1 MVAHLISLTLG
12 TIVALLPIANPFST
26 AALFLSITKGDSKA
40 RRRQQ
45 ALKGCVYVFCILV
58 SFLVGG
64 RLIMEF
70 FGISIPGL
78 RIAGGLMVARIG
90 LGMLKTQV
98 DAPKTKAMETEAKE
112 KDDISFTPLAMP
124 SMSGPGAIAVTIG
137 LATQTHGVLDFV
149 AIILGIFIVTVIC
162 WLVLTASTK
171 VVDFLGENGM
181 NALCRIMGFLL
192 LCVGVQFM
200 VNGIIG
206 IFSDPEI
213 MSGFIEAY
221 RSTQDVPAIPE

>member
-1 MVAHLISLTLG
+1 MIAQLINLTLG

-26 AALFLSITKGDSKA
+26 AALFLSITEGDSEEK
-40 RRRQQ
+40 RRRQ
-45 ALKGCVYVFCILV
+45 AFKGCVYVFCILV
-58 SFLVGG
+58 SFLVAG

-90 LGMLKTQV
+90 LVMLK
-98 DAPKTKAMETEAKE
+98 PKEDEVKTEEVATEALE

-137 LATQTHGVLDFV
+137 LTTQTKHLLDFAAIIVGILVV
-149 AIILGIFIVTVIC
+149 AIVC
-162 WLVLTASTK
+162 WLVLRASTK
-171 VVDFLGENGM
+171 VVDFLGATGM

-192 LCVGVQFM
+192 LCVGIQFI
-200 VNGIIG
+200 VNGITG
-206 IFSDPEI
+206 VATDPH
-213 MSGFIEAY
+213 FLRLLVEAY
-221 RSTQDVPAIPE
+221 QTIE

>member
-1 MVAHLISLTLG
+1 MLG

-26 AALFLSITKGDSKA
+26 AVLFLSITKGDSKA
-40 RRRQQ
+40 QRRRQ
-45 ALKGCVYVFCILV
+45 ALRGCVYVFCILV
-58 SFLVGG
+58 SFLIAG

-90 LGMLKTQV
+90 MGMLKPHA
-98 DAPKTKAMETEAKE
+98 DESKTKAMESEAKE

-137 LATQTHGVLDFV
+137 LATQTDGALDFV
-149 AIILGIFIVTVIC
+149 AIILGILIVTVIC
-162 WLVLTASTK
+162 WLVLAASTR

-192 LCVGVQFM
+192 LCVGVQFI
-200 VNGIIG
+200 VNGIVG
-206 IFSDPEI
+206 IISDPDV
-213 MSGFIEAY
+213 MKMFIEAY
-221 RSTQDVPAIPE
+221 RSTQA